1 MNKKKIAVG
10 MSGGVDSSVAAL
22 MLKQQGHDVI
32 GITLLLKPTANKE
45 EEDAMFKEVN
55 DAKAVCEKI
64 GIEHHTADFRK
75 EFNQTIIKNFV
86 DEYKNGRTPNPCI
99 LCNSVIKFGKML
111 DFAKDLGYDYLAT
124 GHYAIIEEKEG
135 EFFLRRSENPK
146 DQSYFLYLLT
156 QEQLSHVLFP
166 LEKMEKSETREIAE
180 KFELPVAKK
189 SDSQDICFIKN
200 GDYISFIDKRLDK
213 PFEIGDF
220 VDENGKVLGK
230 HKGIYRYTVGQ
241 RRGLGIALGERCF
254 VGNID
259 VTTNNITL
267 LRADSKK
274 ERKFIVG
281 NPHFIN
287 IEKLENEIE
296 VMAKTRY
303 RAKLEKAIIR
313 PLGDDVELEFLSYET
328 LVSPGQSAVFYI
340 DDTVVGGG
348 ILKK

>member
-1 MNKKKIAVG
+1 MNYQLNKKKIAVG

-135 EFFLRRSENPK
+135 EFF
-146 DQSYFLYLLT
+146 
-156 QEQLSHVLFP
+156 
-166 LEKMEKSETREIAE
+166 
-180 KFELPVAKK
+180 
-189 SDSQDICFIKN
+189 
-200 GDYISFIDKRLDK
+200 
-213 PFEIGDF
+213 
-220 VDENGKVLGK
+220 
-230 HKGIYRYTVGQ
+230 
-241 RRGLGIALGERCF
+241 
-254 VGNID
+254 
-259 VTTNNITL
+259 
-267 LRADSKK
+267 
-274 ERKFIVG
+274 
-281 NPHFIN
+281 
-287 IEKLENEIE
+287 
-296 VMAKTRY
+296 
-303 RAKLEKAIIR
+303 
-313 PLGDDVELEFLSYET
+313 
-328 LVSPGQSAVFYI
+328 
-340 DDTVVGGG
+340 
-348 ILKK
+348 